1 MRYGI
6 LSEGAGTRFRNLL
19 GWDLRFQARYGF
31 YLLYGFLTTFY
42 TMVLFALPSS
52 WKEKTAA
59 ILIFSDPAAMGL
71 FFMGAIVLLE
81 KSQKV
86 TSYFAITPL
95 KASEYVWSKVF
106 SLSAISLV
114 VATTLAIIAGC
125 RTLMPAAGG
134 EGTTSAMASA
144 SDMSHMALLP
154 LLAGTFLA
162 SVIFTL
168 CGIIVA
174 TKISSLNQFILATVP
189 IEIIGFVPAGL
200 HLFGVGASFSG
211 AGMRVLAAAFRIYP
225 ACVCMDLVMGR
236 MPSAVGLLV
245 TVATIAL
252 LAWVAKRS
260 VQKMWQEQ
268 GGVKL

>member
-1 MRYGI
+1 M
-6 LSEGAGTRFRNLL
+6 RFRNLL

-42 TMVLFALPSS
+42 IMVLFALPVS

-95 KASEYVWSKVF
+95 KASEYVWSKVL
-106 SLSAISLV
+106 SLSAISLA
-114 VATTLAIIAGC
+114 VATVLAIIAGN
-125 RTLMPAAGG
+125 RF
-134 EGTTSAMASA
+134 
-144 SDMSHMALLP
+144 LLP

-162 SVIFTL
+162 SAIFTL

-200 HLFGVGASFSG
+200 HLFGVGDSFSG
-211 AGMRVLAAAFRIYP
+211 AGMRVLATAFRIYP
-225 ACVCMDLVMGR
+225 ASVCMDLVMGR